1 MGSFFQPQVI
11 HSQLSLKLTENLK
24 IMTIIFIVFSVLKI
38 FILSSNT
45 IFNDILLVLILYC
58 FYTQLSYFIGFFAIF
73 FILINLIFESLT
85 VLQIIQNIIFGFS
98 SKVVIFLVL
107 IRLIYVTIYVFLLYL
122 SFACSREYKALFIE
136 QKGASVYQEYQMFT
150 EDFDQNKN
158 NNYGNSDYIYQRLN
172 NNENEPKGYKP
183 FSGQGQTWGWKLI
196 QILFNII
203 H

>member
-1 MGSFFQPQVI
+1 MGSFFQAQVS

-24 IMTIIFIVFSVLKI
+24 IMTVIFMVFSILKI

-58 FYTQLSYFIGFFAIF
+58 LYTQLSYFIGFFAIF

-98 SKVVIFLVL
+98 SKSVIFLVL
-107 IRLIYVTIYVFLLYL
+107 IRLIYVTIYIFLLYF
-122 SFACSREYKALFIE
+122 SFVCSREYKALFIE

-158 NNYGNSDYIYQRLN
+158 NNNYGNSDYIYQRLN
-172 NNENEPKGYKP
+172 NNDNEPKGYKP
-183 FSGQGQTWGWKLI
+183 FSGQGQTWG
-196 QILFNII
+196 
-203 H
+203 

>member
-1 MGSFFQPQVI
+1 M
-11 HSQLSLKLTENLK
+11 
-24 IMTIIFIVFSVLKI
+24 
-38 FILSSNT
+38 
-45 IFNDILLVLILYC
+45 
-58 FYTQLSYFIGFFAIF
+58 
-73 FILINLIFESLT
+73 
-85 VLQIIQNIIFGFS
+85 QIIQNIIFGFS

-122 SFACSREYKALFIE
+122 SFVCSREYKALFIE

-196 QILFNII
+196 QILFNIKL
-203 H
+203 

>member
-1 MGSFFQPQVI
+1 MGSFFQAQVS

-24 IMTIIFIVFSVLKI
+24 IMTVIFMVFSILKI

-58 FYTQLSYFIGFFAIF
+58 LYTQLSYFIGFFAIF

-98 SKVVIFLVL
+98 SKAVIFLVL
-107 IRLIYVTIYVFLLYL
+107 IRLIYVTIYVFLLYF
-122 SFACSREYKALFIE
+122 SFVCSREYKALFIE

-158 NNYGNSDYIYQRLN
+158 NNNYGNSDYIYQRLN
-172 NNENEPKGYKP
+172 NNDNEPKGYKP
-183 FSGQGQTWGWKLI
+183 FSGQGQTWG
-196 QILFNII
+196 
-203 H
+203 

>member
-24 IMTIIFIVFSVLKI
+24 IMTVIFMVFSILKI

-58 FYTQLSYFIGFFAIF
+58 LYTQLSYFIGFFAIF

-98 SKVVIFLVL
+98 SKAVIFLVL
-107 IRLIYVTIYVFLLYL
+107 IRLIYVTIYVFLLYF
-122 SFACSREYKALFIE
+122 SFVCSREYKALFIE

-158 NNYGNSDYIYQRLN
+158 NNNYGNSDYIYQRLN
-172 NNENEPKGYKP
+172 NNDNEPKGYKP
-183 FSGQGQTWGWKLI
+183 FSGKGQTWG
-196 QILFNII
+196 
-203 H
+203 

>member
-1 MGSFFQPQVI
+1 MGSFFQAQVS

-24 IMTIIFIVFSVLKI
+24 IMTVIFMVFSILKI

-58 FYTQLSYFIGFFAIF
+58 LYTQLSYFIGFFAIF

-98 SKVVIFLVL
+98 PKAAIFLVL
-107 IRLIYVTIYVFLLYL
+107 IRLIYVTIYIFLLYF
-122 SFACSREYKALFIE
+122 SFVCSREYKALFIE

-172 NNENEPKGYKP
+172 NNDNEPKGYKP
-183 FSGQGQTWGWKLI
+183 FSGQGQTWG
-196 QILFNII
+196 
-203 H
+203 

>member
-1 MGSFFQPQVI
+1 MGSFFQAQVS

-24 IMTIIFIVFSVLKI
+24 IMTVIFMVFSILKI

-58 FYTQLSYFIGFFAIF
+58 LYTQLSYFIGFFAIF

-98 SKVVIFLVL
+98 SKAVIFLVL
-107 IRLIYVTIYVFLLYL
+107 IRLIYVTIYVFLLYF
-122 SFACSREYKALFIE
+122 SFVCSREYKALFIE

-183 FSGQGQTWGWKLI
+183 FSGQGQTWG
-196 QILFNII
+196 
-203 H
+203 

>member
-1 MGSFFQPQVI
+1 MGSFFQAQVS

-24 IMTIIFIVFSVLKI
+24 IMTVIFMVFSILKI

-45 IFNDILLVLILYC
+45 IFNDILLVIILYC
-58 FYTQLSYFIGFFAIF
+58 LYTQLSYFIGFFAIF

-98 SKVVIFLVL
+98 SKAVIFLVL
-107 IRLIYVTIYVFLLYL
+107 IRLIYVTIYVFLLYF
-122 SFACSREYKALFIE
+122 SFVCSREYKALFIE

-158 NNYGNSDYIYQRLN
+158 NNNYGNSDYIYQRLN
-172 NNENEPKGYKP
+172 NNDNEPKGYKP
-183 FSGQGQTWGWKLI
+183 FSGKGQTWG
-196 QILFNII
+196 
-203 H
+203 

>member
-1 MGSFFQPQVI
+1 MGSFFQAQVS

-24 IMTIIFIVFSVLKI
+24 IMTVIFMVFSILKI

-58 FYTQLSYFIGFFAIF
+58 LYTQLSYFIGFFAIF

-98 SKVVIFLVL
+98 SKAAIFLVL
-107 IRLIYVTIYVFLLYL
+107 IRLIYVTIYVFLLYF
-122 SFACSREYKALFIE
+122 SFVCSREYKALFIE

-158 NNYGNSDYIYQRLN
+158 NNNYGNSDYIYQRLN
-172 NNENEPKGYKP
+172 NNDNEPKGYKP
-183 FSGQGQTWGWKLI
+183 FSGQGQTWG
-196 QILFNII
+196 
-203 H
+203 

>member
-1 MGSFFQPQVI
+1 MGSFFQAQVS

-24 IMTIIFIVFSVLKI
+24 IMTVIFMVFSILKI

-58 FYTQLSYFIGFFAIF
+58 LYTQLSYFIGFFAIF

-98 SKVVIFLVL
+98 SKAAIFLVL
-107 IRLIYVTIYVFLLYL
+107 IRLIYVTIYVFLLYF
-122 SFACSREYKALFIE
+122 SFVCSREYKALFIE

-172 NNENEPKGYKP
+172 NNDNEPKGYKP
-183 FSGQGQTWGWKLI
+183 FSGQGQTWG
-196 QILFNII
+196 
-203 H
+203 